1 MRRRIA
7 VLLMAMMSALTA
19 SAAKR
24 DTGTT
29 TLKDVQTAG
38 TTDTKD
44 TKDNKNQQYDFIF
57 DASGH
62 HYTCRTSPKNSVKA
76 TDFVV
81 GTDVKYEVDGDKGK
95 LKTTAGKEV
104 KCTVVRVEKASP
116 PQQ

>member
-1 MRRRIA
+1 MRRWIA

-19 SAAKR
+19 SAAKK

-44 TKDNKNQQYDFIF
+44 NKNQQYDFIF
-57 DASGH
+57 EASGN
-62 HYTCRTSPKNSVKA
+62 HYTCRTSPKTSVKA
-76 TDFVV
+76 IDFVV
-81 GTDVKYEVDGDKGK
+81 GSEVKYELDSDKAK

-104 KCTVVRVEKASP
+104 KCTVVRVEKASTP
-116 PQQ
+116 